1 MQGAL
6 DVERDDFAY
15 SADHTIDAPM
25 CFSATGS
32 FSVAAVLAGVGV
44 VSATQKQADAHR
56 VLATTPLLFAVQQ
69 VAEGMVWRTIDAPD
83 QSTLHLVSVA
93 MFLGFALVLYPIWSP
108 LALFLA
114 ERDPRRRKI
123 LGALLT
129 FGIGVSVYAGALLL
143 QQRPVAR
150 IANHSITYDYDT
162 AGSALVLALYLPGY
176 VLATVVPFFISTM
189 NKAKVMGAVLTLGLI
204 ATFVI
209 KRQALTSVWCFFA
222 AVMSG
227 VIVLSIAAE
236 RKLEQLAAE
245 HRRSA
250 KTT

>member
-1 MQGAL
+1 
-6 DVERDDFAY
+6 
-15 SADHTIDAPM
+15 M

-44 VSATQKQADAHR
+44 VSAVQKKADAHR
-56 VLATTPLLFAVQQ
+56 VLSATPLLFAVQQ
-69 VAEGMVWRTIDAPD
+69 VAEGMVWRTIHDP
-83 QSTLHLVSVA
+83 QPSTLNLLSIAV
-93 MFLGFALVLYPIWSP
+93 FLGFALVVYPIWSP
-108 LALFLA
+108 LALFLP

-123 LGALLT
+123 LCGLLAFGACVSIYAAALL
-129 FGIGVSVYAGALLL
+129 I

-150 IANHSITYDYDT
+150 IANHSITYDYDKVG
-162 AGSALVLALYLPGY
+162 GSLVLALYLPGY
-176 VLATVVPFFISTM
+176 VIPTVVPFFVSTM
-189 NKAKVMGAVLTLGLI
+189 KHAKVMGAVLVFGLV

-222 AVMSG
+222 AVLSG

-236 RKLEQLAAE
+236 HKIERIAAE

-250 KTT
+250 KPT

>member
-1 MQGAL
+1 
-6 DVERDDFAY
+6 
-15 SADHTIDAPM
+15 M

-32 FSVAAVLAGVGV
+32 FGVAAVLAGVGA
-44 VSATQKQADAHR
+44 VSATQKKADGHR
-56 VLATTPLLFAVQQ
+56 VLAATPLLFAVQQ

-83 QSTLHLVSVA
+83 QSTLHLVSVVV
-93 MFLGFALVLYPIWSP
+93 FLGFALVVYPTWSP

-114 ERDPRRRKI
+114 ERDPRRRKF

-129 FGIGVSVYAGALLL
+129 FGVGVSIYVGALLL
-143 QQRPVAR
+143 RQRPVAR
-150 IANHSITYDYDT
+150 VAGHSITYDYDK

-176 VLATVVPFFISTM
+176 VLATVVPFFVSTM
-189 NKAKVMGAVLTLGLI
+189 SKAKVMGAVLACGLI

-227 VIVLSIAAE
+227 VIVLSVAAEHKLELIAAE
-236 RKLEQLAAE
+236 RRQ
-245 HRRSA
+245 SA
-250 KTT
+250 KPS

>member
-1 MQGAL
+1 
-6 DVERDDFAY
+6 
-15 SADHTIDAPM
+15 M

-32 FSVAAVLAGVGV
+32 FGVAAVLAGVGV
-44 VSATQKQADAHR
+44 VSLAQKKPDAHHI
-56 VLATTPLLFAVQQ
+56 LAATPLLFAAQQ
-69 VAEGMVWRTIDAPD
+69 VAEGMVWRTIDDPR
-83 QSTLHLVSVA
+83 STLNLVSIAV
-93 MFLGFALVLYPIWSP
+93 FLGFAMVVYPIWSP
-108 LALFLA
+108 LALFLP
-114 ERDPRRRKI
+114 ERNPRRRKI
-123 LGALLT
+123 LGVLLA
-129 FGIGVSVYAGALLL
+129 FGVCVSIYAAALLL

-150 IANHSITYDYDT
+150 IANHSITYDYDKV
-162 AGSALVLALYLPGY
+162 GSALVLALYLPGY
-176 VLATVVPFFISTM
+176 VLPTVVPFFVSTM
-189 NKAKVMGAVLTLGLI
+189 KHAKLMGAVLVVGLV

-236 RKLEQLAAE
+236 HKLEQLAAE

>member
-1 MQGAL
+1 
-6 DVERDDFAY
+6 
-15 SADHTIDAPM
+15 M

-44 VSATQKQADAHR
+44 VSATQKKADAHR
-56 VLATTPLLFAVQQ
+56 VLAATPLLFAVQQ
-69 VAEGMVWRTIDAPD
+69 VAEGMVWRTIEDPR
-83 QSTLHLVSVA
+83 QSTLNLVSIAV
-93 MFLGFALVLYPIWSP
+93 FLGFALVVYPIWSP
-108 LALFLA
+108 LALLVA

-123 LGALLT
+123 LRGLLAVGVCVSLYAAALL
-129 FGIGVSVYAGALLL
+129 I

-150 IANHSITYDYDT
+150 IASHSVTYDYDKV
-162 AGSALVLALYLPGY
+162 GNALVLALYLPGY
-176 VLATVVPFFISTM
+176 VIPTVVPFFVSTM
-189 NKAKVMGAVLTLGLI
+189 KHAKVMGGVLVLGLV

-236 RKLEQLAAE
+236 HKIERLAAE

-250 KTT
+250 RPT

>member
-1 MQGAL
+1 
-6 DVERDDFAY
+6 
-15 SADHTIDAPM
+15 M

-44 VSATQKQADAHR
+44 VSASQKKADVHR
-56 VLATTPLLFAVQQ
+56 MLAATPLLFAVQQ
-69 VAEGMVWRTIDAPD
+69 MAEGMVWRTMNDPE
-83 QSTLHLVSVA
+83 QSTLQLVSVA
-93 MFLGFALVLYPIWSP
+93 VFLGFALVVYPTWSP

-114 ERDPRRRKI
+114 ERNRRRRKI
-123 LGALLT
+123 LGGLLA
-129 FGIGVSVYAGALLL
+129 FGMCVSIYAAATLL

-150 IANHSITYDYDT
+150 IASHSITYDYDKV
-162 AGSALVLALYLPGY
+162 GSALVLALYLPGY
-176 VLATVVPFFISTM
+176 VLPTVVPFFVSTM
-189 NKAKVMGAVLTLGLI
+189 KHAKVMGGVLVVGLV

-227 VIVLSIAAE
+227 AIVLSIAAE
-236 RKLEQLAAE
+236 HKIEQLAAD

-250 KTT
+250 KPT

>member
-1 MQGAL
+1 
-6 DVERDDFAY
+6 
-15 SADHTIDAPM
+15 M

-32 FSVAAVLAGVGV
+32 FGVAAVLAGVGV
-44 VSATQKQADAHR
+44 VSAAQKKADAHR

-69 VAEGMVWRTIDAPD
+69 VAEGMVWRTINDPA
-83 QSTLHLVSVA
+83 QSTLNLVSIAV
-93 MFLGFALVLYPIWSP
+93 FLAFALVIYPTWSP
-108 LALFLA
+108 LALFLP

-123 LGALLT
+123 LGWLLA
-129 FGIGVSVYAGALLL
+129 FGVCVSIYAGVLLI

-150 IANHSITYDYDT
+150 IASHSITYDYDKV
-162 AGSALVLALYLPGY
+162 GSALVLALYLPGY
-176 VLATVVPFFISTM
+176 VLPTVVPFFVSTM
-189 NKAKVMGAVLTLGLI
+189 KHAKVMGGVLAFGLV

-236 RKLEQLAAE
+236 HKIEQLAAE

-250 KTT
+250 HPT